1 MPQKCPKISSIE
13 QSTNMNYEWKMYT
26 TLHMYD
32 QMQISLL
39 FLSPFIDVY
48 RKWTNEWQMTSVESS
63 HRCMLALKF
72 SFQNATAIAREMQC
86 YEYEDDVCALYI
98 LFQYYSSRMLKD
110 IKCTEI
116 ECERERERGLE
127 SPGLGN

>member
-1 MPQKCPKISSIE
+1 
-13 QSTNMNYEWKMYT
+13 
-26 TLHMYD
+26 
-32 QMQISLL
+32 
-39 FLSPFIDVY
+39 
-48 RKWTNEWQMTSVESS
+48 MTSVESS

-116 ECERERERGLE
+116 ECERERFGVSRARELEEKERE
-127 SPGLGN
+127 RN